1 VATWQQII
9 TFKTKIDTIRKIEN
23 KGWFAWRLQTNERMI
38 TSIKVEF
45 ECWACSQHGEKH
57 GENGKKHNNESTQ
70 QVTMPK
76 LEWFWQH

>member
-1 VATWQQII
+1 MICMKVG
-9 TFKTKIDTIRKIEN
+9 N
-23 KGWFAWRLQTNERMI
+23 KWKNDNKYQSWVWMLT
-38 TSIKVEF
+38 
-45 ECWACSQHGEKH
+45 CSQHGEKH